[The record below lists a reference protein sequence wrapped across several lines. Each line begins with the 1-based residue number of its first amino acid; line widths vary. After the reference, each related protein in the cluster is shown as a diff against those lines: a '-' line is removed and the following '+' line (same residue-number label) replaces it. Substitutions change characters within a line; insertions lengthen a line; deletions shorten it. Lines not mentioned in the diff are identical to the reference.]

1 MSVFKFKEFS
11 IIQEKSAMKVGTDGV
26 LLGCWVTCEK
36 ANNILDIGCGT
47 GLITL
52 MLGQRNLSSNVIGIE
67 IDKIASKEA
76 QSNIS
81 NSDWEERIEI
91 KHTSLQRFTLHSKF
105 DLIVSNPPFFPQN
118 KSQQSRDIARHTNTL
133 SFEDLIDNAA
143 KMLEEKGI
151 FSVIIPKHSEEYFC
165 KIAAI
170 HKLYCNRVC
179 NVKGNEASQVKRVIM
194 EFSFIKT
201 VVLTEYLTIEK
212 SRHDYMDKYIQL
224 CKDFYLKM

>member
-26 LLGCWVTCEK
+26 LLACWVSCEK

-52 MLGQRNLSSNVIGIE
+52 ILGQRNLNSNVTGIE
-67 IDKIASKEA
+67 IDEIASQEA
-76 QSNIS
+76 HENIN

-91 KHTSLQRFTLHSKF
+91 KHTSLQQFIPQLKF

-133 SFEDLIDNAA
+133 SFEELIGDAA
-143 KMLEEKGI
+143 KLLGEKGI
-151 FSVIIPKHSEEYFC
+151 FSVIIPKNSEEYFC
-165 KIAAI
+165 KIASV
-170 HKLYCNRVC
+170 HKLYCNRIC
-179 NVKGNEASQVKRVIM
+179 YIKGNETSRVKRVMM

-201 VVLTEYLTIEK
+201 VVLTEYLTIEI
-212 SRHDYMDKYIQL
+212 SRHNYTDKYIQL

>member
-36 ANNILDIGCGT
+36 ASNILDIGCGT

-52 MLGQRNLSSNVIGIE
+52 MLAQRNLKSNVTGIE
-67 IDKIASKEA
+67 IDKIASQEA
-76 QSNIS
+76 QLNSS
-81 NSDWEERIEI
+81 NSDWEERIVI
-91 KHTSLQRFTLHSKF
+91 KNTSLQQFTSLSKF

-118 KSQQSRDIARHTNTL
+118 KSQHSRDIARHTNTL
-133 SFEDLIDNAA
+133 SFEELMDNAA
-143 KMLEEKGI
+143 KLLAEKGI
-151 FSVIIPKHSEEYFC
+151 FAVIIPKNSEEYFC
-165 KIAAI
+165 KIASVK
-170 HKLYCNRVC
+170 KLYRNRVC
-179 NVKGNEASQVKRVIM
+179 YVKGNETSEVKRVMM

-201 VVLTEYLTIEK
+201 AVLTEHLTIET
-212 SRHDYMDKYIQL
+212 SRHNYTDKYIQL